1 MVIMQKKSD
10 IDITESEIRLQR
22 AKKDLLVFFFQTKN

>member
-1 MVIMQKKSD
+1 MAIMQKKSD

-22 AKKDLLVFFFQTKN
+22 AKKDLLDIFFQTKT

>member
-1 MVIMQKKSD
+1 MAIMQKKSD

-22 AKKDLLVFFFQTKN
+22 AKKDLLVFFFSN